1 MSSFLP
7 NLVVAETLKKLNLSG
22 MISPADLQAKIN
34 AGLDR
39 LNDLKH
45 DDGGWGWWK
54 EDDSRV
60 FMTAYVVSG
69 LAQAKAAGYAKAD
82 ANLGGGVAYLQKQLA
97 QHPRMIPG
105 PARLRALCPERG
117 RCEEPGP
124 IGGDSLVAAQRSF
137 RRRARSYGHGDA
149 AHRGHPRRAGRADTG
164 EQGQAGR
171 RPGVVAFHAQPAARY
186 RR

>member
-7 NLVVAETLKKLNLSG
+7 NLVVADTLKKLNLSG
-22 MISPADLQAKIN
+22 LISPADLQAKIN

-69 LAQAKAAGYAKAD
+69 LAEAKAAGYAKAD
-82 ANLGGGVAYLQKQLA
+82 ANLGGGVALSA
-97 QHPRMIPG
+97 EAAGAASAHDSRA
-105 PARLRALCPERG
+105 ARLRALCPESR
-117 RCEEPGP
+117 P
-124 IGGDSLVAAQRSF
+124 V
-137 RRRARSYGHGDA
+137 RRTW
-149 AHRGHPRRAGRADTG
+149 AHRSKPCGRGATIFPPKG
-164 EQGQAGR
+164 W
-171 RPGVVAFHAQPAARY
+171 P
-186 RR
+186 

>member
-7 NLVVAETLKKLNLSG
+7 NLVVADTLKKLNLSG

-39 LNDLKH
+39 LNDLRH

-69 LAQAKAAGYAKAD
+69 LAQAKAAGYAKA
-82 ANLGGGVAYLQKQLA
+82 GGEPRRGSGYLQKQLA
-97 QHPRMIPG
+97 QHPRMIPD
-105 PARLRALCPERG
+105 LRAYVLYCPERG
-117 RCEEPGP
+117 RREESGL
-124 IGGDSLVAAQRSF
+124 IRGNSVVAAQ
-137 RRRARSYGHGDA
+137 
-149 AHRGHPRRAGRADTG
+149 
-164 EQGQAGR
+164 
-171 RPGVVAFHAQPAARY
+171 
-186 RR
+186 